1 MQLKNPFFSI
11 WSSDTGSDMA
21 VSFINTSRS
30 HLFDTTEGI
39 HEYRDIYMNF
49 SVGGYYPSKRDHD
62 VCKCETIQIHNMPL
76 GRNV

>member
-1 MQLKNPFFSI
+1 M
-11 WSSDTGSDMA
+11 
-21 VSFINTSRS
+21 
-30 HLFDTTEGI
+30 